1 MDPLIEVTVA
11 PDGGVTVTV
20 SGCAGPSCADLT
32 KAMEQALGQVTRDR
46 KTPEYYRHQ
55 EARRVQR

>member
-1 MDPLIEVTVA
+1 MEPVIEVTVSPSGA
-11 PDGGVTVTV
+11 VEITV

-32 KAMEQALGQVTRDR
+32 KAMEQALGQVTQDR
-46 KTPEYYRHQ
+46 KTPEYYLRQ

>member
-1 MDPLIEVTVA
+1 MEPVIEVAVSPSGA
-11 PDGGVTVTV
+11 VEITV

-32 KAMEQALGQVTRDR
+32 KAMEQALGQVTQDR
-46 KTPEYYRHQ
+46 KTPEYYRPQ

>member
-1 MDPLIEVTVA
+1 MEPVIEVIVSPSGA
-11 PDGGVTVTV
+11 VEITV

-32 KAMEQALGQVTRDR
+32 KAMEQALGQVTQDR
-46 KTPEYYRHQ
+46 KTPEYYLRQ